1 MARRERQD
9 VDPQVRGGL
18 ARAEALS
25 ADERSEIARK
35 AADARWNP
43 SLPASTHEG
52 TVKVGNSAIS
62 AAVLPNGMRLL
73 TQATFL
79 RAIGRSRSPKARTG
93 VLTTADGSMPFFLQA
108 EALRPFISEELMA
121 STTPIFFRDKSGRKA
136 VGYDAQL
143 LPKVADVY
151 LRLRDACQAD
161 GKPVPKQYEHIIRAC
176 DVLIRGLAGVGIVA
190 LVDEAT
196 GYQEVRD
203 RQALQAILDRF
214 LQKEFAAWAKRFPDE
229 FYKEI
234 FRLRGWTWRGM
245 KVNRPPLVGRLT
257 NDLVYA
263 RLAPGILRELE
274 ERNPKDEHG
283 YRKARH
289 HQWLTED
296 VGHPALA
303 QHLHA
308 VIALMRACDTW
319 GDFKTL
325 VDRSLPRRMR
335 VDDLPLFSASARESQ
350 C

>member
-1 MARRERQD
+1 MVSRKRD
-9 VDPQVRGGL
+9 IDPQVRGGL

-25 ADERSEIARK
+25 PDERSEIARK
-35 AADARWNP
+35 AADARWNA
-43 SLPASTHEG
+43 SLPAATHEG
-52 TVKVGNSAIS
+52 TVKVGNSVIA

-79 RAIGRSRSPKARTG
+79 RAIGRSRSPKGGTG
-93 VLTTADGSMPFFLQA
+93 VLMTAEGNTPFFLQA
-108 EALRPFISEELMA
+108 ETLRPFISDELMA

-143 LPKVADVY
+143 LPRVADVY
-151 LRLRDACQAD
+151 LRLRDAYQVD
-161 GKPVPKQYEHIIRAC
+161 RKPVPRQYEHIIRAC
-176 DVLIRGLAGVGIVA
+176 DVLLRGLAGVGIVA

-196 GYQEVRD
+196 GYQDVRD
-203 RQALQAILDRF
+203 RQALQAILDAF

-229 FYKEI
+229 FYQQI
-234 FRLRGWTWRGM
+234 FRLKQWTWRGM
-245 KVNRPPLVGRLT
+245 KVNRPPLVGRYT

-274 ERNPKDEHG
+274 ERNPRDERG
-283 YRKARH
+283 NRNARH

-308 VIALMRACDTW
+308 VIALMRASDTW
-319 GDFKTL
+319 GEFRAL
-325 VDRSLPRRMR
+325 LDRSLPKRMR
-335 VDDLPLFSASARESQ
+335 VDDLPLFSASASGAST
-350 C
+350 